1 MAKRPS
7 IDSQFDYLD
16 EGSSMPPVPVFPA
29 PPAGAD
35 PRWAPPG
42 PSSSGQVPVPSA
54 PVPVPVTAAPAP
66 AMAATSGRS
75 RLARW
80 TGRRNARPAVEVA
93 GVAYPSQSEI
103 DRLYHRPG
111 APAAGL
117 DAQDAAWGQVQSDSD
132 LYAALA
138 QRVGQ
143 WPAAEAAAGVADPIT
158 EPLRAVP
165 VGLHKYLMASP
176 AEPAGPAQPAAAAA
190 DDEPAATVSPAR
202 EETTP
207 LTGSPQP
214 ASVPEPP
221 LVIPEGIG
229 MDPGWGGV
237 PVEMSWHRGL
247 SASRTA
253 AAAPSVRIPGAPTS
267 PVGDVL
273 ALRGLAR
280 RKAAASLLAAG
291 LGSGERRK
299 VVVGSVFAGVG
310 VSTLTAVI
318 AQTWAA
324 RGVPSLL
331 LDGNRQRSRGL
342 AARLSADTVTRYQWD
357 SDVAALTTRIGQQS
371 WTGAG
376 GRSALIEGGTSAAGP
391 AAADLAAAAA
401 AEFASLVIVDG
412 GSEDER
418 LLRLAEQIVPDLLVL
433 VCRLSAEELRTTADF
448 LREVHRGGAV
458 NCRRRAVVAAVGADS
473 RWTREVKAA
482 LAAVTDVSA
491 AVVTIGLTPA
501 LVARSAPAGAGDGG
515 GAAMALS
522 AAVAVAAR

>member
-1 MAKRPS
+1 M
-7 IDSQFDYLD
+7 
-16 EGSSMPPVPVFPA
+16 
-29 PPAGAD
+29 
-35 PRWAPPG
+35 
-42 PSSSGQVPVPSA
+42 
-54 PVPVPVTAAPAP
+54 
-66 AMAATSGRS
+66 
-75 RLARW
+75 
-80 TGRRNARPAVEVA
+80 A

-111 APAAGL
+111 APAAGP
-117 DAQDAAWGQVQSDSD
+117 DAQATAWGQVQADSN

-138 QRVGQ
+138 QRAGQ
-143 WPAAEAAAGVADPIT
+143 WSAAEAAAGVSDPIT

-165 VGLHKYLMASP
+165 VGLHKYVMASP
-176 AEPAGPAQPAAAAA
+176 TEPDGPAQPA
-190 DDEPAATVSPAR
+190 P
-202 EETTP
+202 
-207 LTGSPQP
+207 
-214 ASVPEPP
+214 VPEPP
-221 LVIPEGIG
+221 LVVPVGIG

-247 SASRTA
+247 SASRVA
-253 AAAPSVRIPGAPTS
+253 AGAPPVRIPGAPTS

-299 VVVGSVFAGVG
+299 VLVGSVFAGVG

-357 SDVAALTTRIGQQS
+357 SEVAALTTRIGQQS
-371 WTGAG
+371 WTGKG
-376 GRSALIEGGTSAAGP
+376 GRSVLIEGVTTAAGP

-418 LLRLAEQIVPDLLVL
+418 LLRLAEEIVPDLLVL

-522 AAVAVAAR
+522 AAVAVAGR